1 MRREIA
7 PPGRASREEG
17 IADLRVAFV
26 HNRYRSAQPSGEN
39 SAVKLEVEL
48 VRDAGCEVFLYERS
62 SDEIAAFSPA
72 KKAIL
77 PARVV
82 WSREDQIRLGAFLD
96 QTRPDVV
103 HVHNTFPLIS
113 PAAISAAA
121 SRGLPVV
128 ATLHNFRTLCVNA
141 QLFRDGRPCEL
152 CVGRS
157 PWPGVVHR
165 CYRGSVAA
173 SAPIAASIALHRLR
187 GTWSRDVAK
196 FIALSR
202 FARERFV
209 AGGLPA
215 ERIDVLPNFVARPRA
230 PRSGPGDYFLYL
242 GRIDFEKGLDLLAS
256 AWSSEM
262 GRLLVVGDG
271 PTRASIESTLR
282 RHGDS
287 VTFLGSQPHD
297 RSMEILAKARAL
309 IMPSRVYEGC
319 PVALAEAYARSV
331 PVIGPRHGA
340 FVEYIEDDETGRLFN
355 PGDPLHLGECIRA
368 LQTSQ
373 TDARMGDAARRL
385 FERTFTPEQHRA
397 QLLEIYRQVSV
408 GEQVAVRLEPPPSD
422 APAP

>member
-1 MRREIA
+1 MIV
-7 PPGRASREEG
+7 G
-17 IADLRVAFV
+17 LRVAFV
-26 HNRYRSAQPSGEN
+26 HNQYRSAQPSGEN
-39 SAVKLEVEL
+39 MAVELEVDL

-62 SDEIAAFSPA
+62 SDEIAGSSPA
-72 KKAIL
+72 KKAML

-113 PAAISAAA
+113 PAAISTAAA
-121 SRGLPVV
+121 RGYPVV

-165 CYRGSVAA
+165 CYRGSLAA
-173 SAPIAASIALHRLR
+173 SVPIAASIALHRRR

-196 FIALSR
+196 FIALSD

-215 ERIDVLPNFVARPRA
+215 ERIEVLPNFVAVSRA
-230 PRSGPGDYFLYL
+230 IRNGPGDYFLYL

-256 AWSSEM
+256 AWSSDM
-262 GRLLVVGDG
+262 GQLLVVGDG
-271 PTRASIESTLR
+271 PTRASVESAMR

-287 VTFLGSQPHD
+287 VTFLGRQPHD
-297 RSMEILAKARAL
+297 RSMDILAKARAL

-319 PVALAEAYARSV
+319 PVALAEAYAQSV

-340 FVEYIEDDETGRLFN
+340 FVEYIEDGETGRLFN
-355 PGDPLHLGECIRA
+355 PGDPEHLGECIRA

-373 TDARMGDAARRL
+373 TTARMGERAREL
-385 FERTFTPEQHRA
+385 FERTFTPERHRA
-397 QLLEIYRQVSV
+397 QLLEIYREVCAGAAVTVSPA
-408 GEQVAVRLEPPPSD
+408 VARSETPGR
-422 APAP
+422 